1 MKKKILLI
9 SLLLTFTANTQEAYY
24 NDVDL
29 TAEGIALKENLATKT
44 INAHTNLLVYTP
56 GVWEA
61 LKVTDLNPENS
72 AEVLLI
78 YGYSASGT
86 TARSL
91 NKNYNGGG
99 QGDWNREHTYPK
111 SLGNPNLGSTG
122 PGADSHHLR
131 PSDVGYNSQRGNLK
145 FADGSGNSGNVSGG
159 WYPGDEW
166 KGDVA
171 RMMMYMYLRYGDRC
185 KPNVV
190 GVGSTSATPDDM
202 IDLFLEWNTE
212 DPVSDFER
220 QRNSYHDSQQ
230 TYAQGNRNPFIDNAY
245 LATRI
250 WGGTA
255 AVDSWGIYT
264 SNDNQAPT
272 VPTNVS
278 LSNITTATIAVSWTA
293 STDNVAVTKYEIY
306 ANGNLHGESN
316 NTNYTASGLNSNT
329 SYAITVLAKDI
340 ANNQSE
346 QSAAVN
352 GTTLVDVTA
361 PSVPNNLSISN
372 ETGTGFKVNWTA
384 STDDTAVTGYDI
396 FVDGTLKGSSET
408 TSYAV
413 SGLTIATTYSIT
425 VLAKDSANNKSAL
438 SAAINGTTTNGV
450 NNVTELFFS
459 EYVEGSGNNKAIE
472 IVNLTDNAID
482 LSAYSIKKQSNGA
495 GSWINEFSLSG
506 TINVNDVF
514 VTINYQA
521 DDATLLKEVDLMS
534 PEAGYGAPINFN
546 GNDPVGLFKD
556 GVLIDIIGV
565 LGVTQKNYENMTL
578 RRKNSVTGPTTTYNA
593 SEWDEFPQNTVDGIG
608 YYGDTASTS
617 NYIKDTISIY
627 PNPTN
632 GDTLFFNLTKD
643 ARISIYNILGKLVKT
658 AEVKASNN
666 TLDIATLNK
675 GIYILKINSGVSF
688 TTKKLLIN

>member
-565 LGVTQKNYENMTL
+565 LGVTQQNYENMTL

>member
-9 SLLLTFTANTQEAYY
+9 SLLLTFTANAQEAYY

>member
-1 MKKKILLI
+1 M
-9 SLLLTFTANTQEAYY
+9 
-24 NDVDL
+24 
-29 TAEGIALKENLATKT
+29 
-44 INAHTNLLVYTP
+44 
-56 GVWEA
+56 
-61 LKVTDLNPENS
+61 
-72 AEVLLI
+72 
-78 YGYSASGT
+78 
-86 TARSL
+86 
-91 NKNYNGGG
+91 
-99 QGDWNREHTYPK
+99 
-111 SLGNPNLGSTG
+111 
-122 PGADSHHLR
+122 
-131 PSDVGYNSQRGNLK
+131 
-145 FADGSGNSGNVSGG
+145 
-159 WYPGDEW
+159 
-166 KGDVA
+166 
-171 RMMMYMYLRYGDRC
+171 
-185 KPNVV
+185 
-190 GVGSTSATPDDM
+190 
-202 IDLFLEWNTE
+202 
-212 DPVSDFER
+212 
-220 QRNSYHDSQQ
+220 
-230 TYAQGNRNPFIDNAY
+230 
-245 LATRI
+245 
-250 WGGTA
+250 
-255 AVDSWGIYT
+255 
-264 SNDNQAPT
+264 
-272 VPTNVS
+272 
-278 LSNITTATIAVSWTA
+278 
-293 STDNVAVTKYEIY
+293 
-306 ANGNLHGESN
+306 
-316 NTNYTASGLNSNT
+316 
-329 SYAITVLAKDI
+329 
-340 ANNQSE
+340 
-346 QSAAVN
+346 
-352 GTTLVDVTA
+352 TA

>member
-1 MKKKILLI
+1 M
-9 SLLLTFTANTQEAYY
+9 T
-24 NDVDL
+24 
-29 TAEGIALKENLATKT
+29 LKENLATKT

-86 TARSL
+86 TARTL

-131 PSDVGYNSQRGNLK
+131 PSDVSYNSQRGNLK
-145 FADGSGNSGNVSGG
+145 FVDGSGNSGSVSGG

-166 KGDVA
+166 KGDIA
-171 RMMMYMYLRYGDRC
+171 RMMMYMYLRYGDQC

-190 GVGSTSATPDDM
+190 GIGSTSATPDDM
-202 IDLFLEWNTE
+202 IDLFLEWNVE

-220 QRNSYHDSQQ
+220 QRNTYHDSQQ

-250 WGGTA
+250 WGGA
-255 AVDSWGIYT
+255 AAEDSWGIYT
-264 SNDNQAPT
+264 SNDSQAPT

-278 LSNITTATIAVSWTA
+278 LSNITTASIAISWTA

-306 ANGNLHGESN
+306 TNGNLHGESN

-329 SYAITVLAKDI
+329 SYAITVLAKDV
-340 ANNQSE
+340 ANNKSAQS
-346 QSAAVN
+346 SAVN
-352 GTTLVDVTA
+352 GTTLTDTTP
-361 PSVPNNLSISN
+361 PSVPENISISN

-384 STDDTAVTGYDI
+384 SSDDTAVTGYDI

-408 TSYAV
+408 NSYTV
-413 SGLTIATTYSIT
+413 SGLTNSTTYSIT

-438 SAAINGTTTNGV
+438 SVAVNGTTTNGV
-450 NNVTELFFS
+450 NPVVELFFS
-459 EYVEGSGNNKAIE
+459 EYVEGSFNNKAIE
-472 IVNLTDNAID
+472 IVNLTDNSID
-482 LSAYSIKKQSNGA
+482 LSSYSIKKQSNGA
-495 GSWINEFSLSG
+495 GNWINEFPLSG

-521 DDATLLKEVDLMS
+521 DDATLLKEVDLLS
-534 PEAGYGAPINFN
+534 PESGYGAPINFN
-546 GNDPVGLFKD
+546 GNDPVGLFKN

-578 RRKNSVTGPTTTYNA
+578 RRKNSVTAPTITFNA
-593 SEWDEFPQNTVDGIG
+593 NEWDQLPQNTVDGIG
-608 YYGDTASTS
+608 YHGDTASTS
-617 NYIKDTISIY
+617 NYTIENISMY

-632 GDTLFFNLTKD
+632 GNTLNFNLTKD
-643 ARISIYNILGKLVKT
+643 ATVKIYNVLGKLVKT
-658 AEVKASNN
+658 SEIQATNN
-666 TLDIATLNK
+666 TLDISSLVK
-675 GIYILKINSGVSF
+675 GMYILKINSNNQF

>member
-1 MKKKILLI
+1 MKKKLLLI
-9 SLLLTFTANTQEAYY
+9 SLLLTFTAKAQEAYY

-111 SLGNPNLGSTG
+111 SLGNPNLGSSG

-145 FADGSGNSGNVSGG
+145 FTDGSGNSGNVSGG

-166 KGDVA
+166 KGDIA
-171 RMMMYMYLRYGDRC
+171 RMMMYMYIRYGDRC

-190 GVGSTSATPDDM
+190 GVGSSSTTPDDM
-202 IDLFLEWNTE
+202 IDLFLKWNVE

-220 QRNSYHDSQQ
+220 QRNTFHDSQQ

-255 AVDSWGIYT
+255 AADSWGIYT

-306 ANGNLHGESN
+306 ANGNLSGETT
-316 NTNYTASGLNSNT
+316 NTNYTATGLNSNT

-346 QSAAVN
+346 QSTAVN
-352 GTTLVDVTA
+352 GTTLTDTTT

-495 GSWINEFSLSG
+495 GSWINEFPLSG

-514 VTINYQA
+514 VTINYQT

-578 RRKNSVTGPTTTYNA
+578 RRKNSVTVPTTNYNA

-608 YYGDTASTS
+608 YHGDTASTS

-675 GIYILKINSGVSF
+675 GIYFLKINSGVHF

>member
-1 MKKKILLI
+1 MKKKLLLI
-9 SLLLTFTANTQEAYY
+9 SLLLTFTAKAQEAYY

-111 SLGNPNLGSTG
+111 SLGNPNLGSSG
-122 PGADSHHLR
+122 PGSDSHHLR

-145 FADGSGNSGNVSGG
+145 FTDGSGNSGNVSGG

-166 KGDVA
+166 KGDIA
-171 RMMMYMYLRYGDRC
+171 RMMMYMYIRYGDRC

-190 GVGSTSATPDDM
+190 GVGSSSTTPDDM
-202 IDLFLEWNTE
+202 IDLFLKWNVE

-220 QRNSYHDSQQ
+220 QRNTFHDSQQ

-255 AVDSWGIYT
+255 AADSWGIYT

-306 ANGNLHGESN
+306 ANGNLSGETT
-316 NTNYTASGLNSNT
+316 NTNYTATGLNSNT

-346 QSAAVN
+346 QSTAVN
-352 GTTLVDVTA
+352 GTTLTDTTT

-495 GSWINEFSLSG
+495 GSWINEFPLSG

-514 VTINYQA
+514 VTINYQT

-608 YYGDTASTS
+608 YHGDTASTS

-675 GIYILKINSGVSF
+675 GIYFLKINSGVHF